1 MKNTKFSFNRAWLV
15 LTALLMSALVAVSF
29 ISCKSDDD
37 DDASIYGTWVNK
49 TATYTETYKITE
61 TMFSNGYYEGNNLT
75 VIESSDSAGIIYVKY
90 TKAYE
95 STSEDPN
102 DSSWTKSSYEY
113 NGTTYTSWYR
123 YSKTAPDV
131 GKWYAISYKNLTDD
145 TVSISGAYKYG
156 GATSMESL
164 DEAVSEFTIENGYFG
179 TYSDCTR
186 Q

>member
-1 MKNTKFSFNRAWLV
+1 MRNTKFSFNRAWLV

-29 ISCKSDDD
+29 TSCKSDD

-49 TATYTETYKITE
+49 TDTYTETYKITE

-75 VIESSDSAGIIYVKY
+75 VIESSASAGIIYIKY
-90 TKAYE
+90 TRSIIYV
-95 STSEDPN
+95 SMDYSE
-102 DSSWTKSSYEY
+102 
-113 NGTTYTSWYR
+113 
-123 YSKTAPDV
+123 TAPDV

-145 TVSISGAYKYG
+145 TVSISGAYKSG
-156 GATSMESL
+156 GATSTESL
-164 DEAVSEFTIENGYFG
+164 DEAVSEFTIENGYFE

>member
-29 ISCKSDDD
+29 TSCKSDD

-49 TATYTETYKITE
+49 TDTYTETYKITE

-75 VIESSDSAGIIYVKY
+75 VRKISDSAGIVYIKY
-90 TKAYE
+90 TRSIIYG
-95 STSEDPN
+95 SMDYSE
-102 DSSWTKSSYEY
+102 
-113 NGTTYTSWYR
+113 
-123 YSKTAPDV
+123 TAPDV

-145 TVSISGAYKYG
+145 TVSISGAYKSG
-156 GATSMESL
+156 GATSTETL

-179 TYSDCTR
+179 KYSDCTR

>member
-15 LTALLMSALVAVSF
+15 LTALLMSALVAVS
-29 ISCKSDDD
+29 ITSCKSDD

-49 TATYTETYKITE
+49 TDTYTETYKITE

-75 VIESSDSAGIIYVKY
+75 VIESSDSAGYIYIKY
-90 TKAYE
+90 TKAMNANY
-95 STSEDPN
+95 SYSE
-102 DSSWTKSSYEY
+102 
-113 NGTTYTSWYR
+113 
-123 YSKTAPDV
+123 TAPDV

-145 TVSISGAYKYG
+145 TVSISGAYKSG
-156 GATSMESL
+156 GATSTETL

-179 TYSDCTR
+179 KYSDCTR

>member
-1 MKNTKFSFNRAWLV
+1 MKNTKFNFSRAWLS

-29 ISCKSDDD
+29 TSCKSDDD
-37 DDASIYGTWVNK
+37 DDDLPSGVEYLSSDSLLVGTWNGG
-49 TATYTETYKITE
+49 TEKYPESYKISKSN
-61 TMFSNGYYEGNNLT
+61 FSNGYYEGNELCVRN
-75 VIESSDSAGIIYVKY
+75 ISGSSGYIYIKY
-90 TKAYE
+90 TKSMNADW
-95 STSEDPN
+95 S
-102 DSSWTKSSYEY
+102 
-113 NGTTYTSWYR
+113 

-145 TVSISGAYKYG
+145 TISISGAYKSG
-156 GATSMESL
+156 GATSMDSL

>member
-29 ISCKSDDD
+29 TSCKSDD

-49 TATYTETYKITE
+49 TDTYTETYKITE

-75 VIESSDSAGIIYVKY
+75 VIESSDSSGYIYIKY
-90 TKAYE
+90 TKAMNADWSY
-95 STSEDPN
+95 SEN
-102 DSSWTKSSYEY
+102 
-113 NGTTYTSWYR
+113 
-123 YSKTAPDV
+123 APDV

-145 TVSISGAYKYG
+145 TVSISGAYKSG
-156 GATSMESL
+156 GATSTETL

>member
-29 ISCKSDDD
+29 TSCKSDDD
-37 DDASIYGTWVNK
+37 DAFIYGTWK
-49 TATYTETYKITE
+49 SSYGEIYDISTTELKNGG
-61 TMFSNGYYEGNNLT
+61 SWGNGYAGNNLT
-75 VIESSDSAGIIYVKY
+75 VIESSDSAGYIYIKY
-90 TKAYE
+90 TKAMNADY
-95 STSEDPN
+95 SYSE
-102 DSSWTKSSYEY
+102 
-113 NGTTYTSWYR
+113 
-123 YSKTAPDV
+123 TAPDV

-145 TVSISGAYKYG
+145 TVSISGAYKSG
-156 GATSMESL
+156 GATSTETL

>member
-29 ISCKSDDD
+29 TSCKSDD

-49 TATYTETYKITE
+49 TDTYTETYKITE

-75 VIESSDSAGIIYVKY
+75 VIESSDSSGYIYIKY
-90 TKAYE
+90 TKSMNADWSY
-95 STSEDPN
+95 SEN
-102 DSSWTKSSYEY
+102 
-113 NGTTYTSWYR
+113 
-123 YSKTAPDV
+123 APDV

-145 TVSISGAYKYG
+145 TVSISGAYKSG
-156 GATSMESL
+156 GATSTETL
-164 DEAVSEFTIENGYFG
+164 DKAVSEFTIENGYFG

>member
-29 ISCKSDDD
+29 TSCKSDD

-49 TATYTETYKITE
+49 TDTYTETYKITE

-75 VIESSDSAGIIYVKY
+75 VIESSDSSGYIYIKY
-90 TKAYE
+90 TKSMNADWSY
-95 STSEDPN
+95 SEN
-102 DSSWTKSSYEY
+102 
-113 NGTTYTSWYR
+113 
-123 YSKTAPDV
+123 APDV

-145 TVSISGAYKYG
+145 TISISGAYKYG
-156 GATSMESL
+156 GATSTETL

>member
-29 ISCKSDDD
+29 TSCKSDD
-37 DDASIYGTWVNK
+37 DDASIYGTWK
-49 TATYTETYKITE
+49 SSYGEIYDISTTELKNGG
-61 TMFSNGYYEGNNLT
+61 SWGNGYAGNNLT
-75 VIESSDSAGIIYVKY
+75 VIESSDSAGYIYIKY
-90 TKAYE
+90 TKAMNADCSY
-95 STSEDPN
+95 SE
-102 DSSWTKSSYEY
+102 
-113 NGTTYTSWYR
+113 
-123 YSKTAPDV
+123 TAPDV

-145 TVSISGAYKYG
+145 TVSISGAYKSG
-156 GATSMESL
+156 GATSTETL

>member
-29 ISCKSDDD
+29 TSCKSDD

-49 TATYTETYKITE
+49 TDTYTETYKITE

-75 VIESSDSAGIIYVKY
+75 VIESSDSSGYIYIKY
-90 TKAYE
+90 TKSMNADRSY
-95 STSEDPN
+95 SEN
-102 DSSWTKSSYEY
+102 
-113 NGTTYTSWYR
+113 
-123 YSKTAPDV
+123 APDV

-145 TVSISGAYKYG
+145 TVSISGAYKSG
-156 GATSMESL
+156 GATSTETL

>member
-29 ISCKSDDD
+29 TSCKSDD

-49 TATYTETYKITE
+49 TDTYTETYKITE

-75 VIESSDSAGIIYVKY
+75 VIESSDSSGYIYIKY
-90 TKAYE
+90 TKSMNDDWSY
-95 STSEDPN
+95 SE
-102 DSSWTKSSYEY
+102 
-113 NGTTYTSWYR
+113 
-123 YSKTAPDV
+123 TAPDV

-145 TVSISGAYKYG
+145 TVSISGAYKSG
-156 GATSMESL
+156 GATSTETL

-179 TYSDCTR
+179 TYSDCKR

>member
-29 ISCKSDDD
+29 TSCKSDD

-49 TATYTETYKITE
+49 TDTYTETYKITE

-75 VIESSDSAGIIYVKY
+75 VIESSDSAGYIYIKY
-90 TKAYE
+90 TKAMNADY
-95 STSEDPN
+95 SYSE
-102 DSSWTKSSYEY
+102 
-113 NGTTYTSWYR
+113 
-123 YSKTAPDV
+123 TAPDV

-145 TVSISGAYKYG
+145 TVSISGAYKSG
-156 GATSMESL
+156 GATSTETL

>member
-1 MKNTKFSFNRAWLV
+1 MEFFMKNTKFSFNRAWLV

-29 ISCKSDDD
+29 TSCKSDD

-49 TATYTETYKITE
+49 TDTYTETYKITE

-75 VIESSDSAGIIYVKY
+75 VIESSDSAGYIYIKY
-90 TKAYE
+90 TKAMNADY
-95 STSEDPN
+95 SYSEN
-102 DSSWTKSSYEY
+102 
-113 NGTTYTSWYR
+113 
-123 YSKTAPDV
+123 APDV

-145 TVSISGAYKYG
+145 TVSISGAYKSG
-156 GATSMESL
+156 GATSTETL

-179 TYSDCTR
+179 KYSDCTR

>member
-29 ISCKSDDD
+29 TSCKSDD

-49 TATYTETYKITE
+49 TDTYTETYKITE

-75 VIESSDSAGIIYVKY
+75 VIESSDSSGYIYIKY
-90 TKAYE
+90 TKSMNADWSY
-95 STSEDPN
+95 SEN
-102 DSSWTKSSYEY
+102 
-113 NGTTYTSWYR
+113 
-123 YSKTAPDV
+123 APDV

-145 TVSISGAYKYG
+145 TVSISGAYKSG
-156 GATSMESL
+156 GATSTETL

>member
-1 MKNTKFSFNRAWLV
+1 MKNTKFSFNRAWLI

-29 ISCKSDDD
+29 TSCKSDD

-49 TATYTETYKITE
+49 TDTYTETYKITE

-75 VIESSDSAGIIYVKY
+75 VIESSDSSGYIYIKY
-90 TKAYE
+90 TKSMNDDWSY
-95 STSEDPN
+95 SEN
-102 DSSWTKSSYEY
+102 
-113 NGTTYTSWYR
+113 
-123 YSKTAPDV
+123 APDV

-145 TVSISGAYKYG
+145 TVSISGAYKSG
-156 GATSMESL
+156 GATSTETL

>member
-15 LTALLMSALVAVSF
+15 LIALLMSALVAVSF
-29 ISCKSDDD
+29 TSCKSDD

-49 TATYTETYKITE
+49 IDTYTETYKITE

-75 VIESSDSAGIIYVKY
+75 VIESSDSAGYIYIKY
-90 TKAYE
+90 TKAMNAYY
-95 STSEDPN
+95 SYSE
-102 DSSWTKSSYEY
+102 
-113 NGTTYTSWYR
+113 
-123 YSKTAPDV
+123 TAPDV

-145 TVSISGAYKYG
+145 TVSISGAYKSG
-156 GATSMESL
+156 GATSTETL

>member
-15 LTALLMSALVAVSF
+15 LIALLMSALVAVSF
-29 ISCKSDDD
+29 TSCKSDD

-49 TATYTETYKITE
+49 TDTYTETYKITE

-75 VIESSDSAGIIYVKY
+75 VIESSDSAGYIYIKY
-90 TKAYE
+90 TKAMNADY
-95 STSEDPN
+95 SYSE
-102 DSSWTKSSYEY
+102 
-113 NGTTYTSWYR
+113 
-123 YSKTAPDV
+123 TAPDV

-145 TVSISGAYKYG
+145 TVSISGAYKSG
-156 GATSMESL
+156 GATSTETL

>member
-29 ISCKSDDD
+29 TSCKSDDD
-37 DDASIYGTWVNK
+37 DDLPSGVEYLSSDSLLIGTWK
-49 TATYTETYKITE
+49 SSYGEIYDISTTELKNGG
-61 TMFSNGYYEGNNLT
+61 SWGNGYAGNNLT
-75 VIESSDSAGIIYVKY
+75 VIESSDSAGYIYIKY
-90 TKAYE
+90 TKAMNADY
-95 STSEDPN
+95 SYSE
-102 DSSWTKSSYEY
+102 
-113 NGTTYTSWYR
+113 
-123 YSKTAPDV
+123 TAPDV

-145 TVSISGAYKYG
+145 TVSISGAYKSG
-156 GATSMESL
+156 GATSTETL

>member
-29 ISCKSDDD
+29 TSCKSDD

-49 TATYTETYKITE
+49 TDTYTETYKITE

-75 VIESSDSAGIIYVKY
+75 VIESSDSSGYIYIKY
-90 TKAYE
+90 TKSMNADWSY
-95 STSEDPN
+95 SEN
-102 DSSWTKSSYEY
+102 
-113 NGTTYTSWYR
+113 
-123 YSKTAPDV
+123 APDV

-145 TVSISGAYKYG
+145 TVSISGAYKSGG
-156 GATSMESL
+156 GATSTETL

>member
-29 ISCKSDDD
+29 TSCKSDDD
-37 DDASIYGTWVNK
+37 DDDLPSGVEYLSSDSLLIGTWK
-49 TATYTETYKITE
+49 SSYGEIFEISTTELK
-61 TMFSNGYYEGNNLT
+61 NGGSWGNCYAGNNLT
-75 VIESSDSAGIIYVKY
+75 VRKISDSAGIVYIKY
-90 TKAYE
+90 TRSIIYG
-95 STSEDPN
+95 SMDYSE
-102 DSSWTKSSYEY
+102 
-113 NGTTYTSWYR
+113 
-123 YSKTAPDV
+123 TAPDV

-145 TVSISGAYKYG
+145 AVALCGAYKEG
-156 GATSMESL
+156 GAASTETL

>member
-29 ISCKSDDD
+29 TSCKSDD

-49 TATYTETYKITE
+49 TDTYTETYKITE
-61 TMFSNGYYEGNNLT
+61 TMFSNGYYEGNELCVRN
-75 VIESSDSAGIIYVKY
+75 ISSSSGYIYIKY
-90 TKAYE
+90 TKAMNADWSY
-95 STSEDPN
+95 SE
-102 DSSWTKSSYEY
+102 
-113 NGTTYTSWYR
+113 
-123 YSKTAPDV
+123 TAPDV

-145 TVSISGAYKYG
+145 TVSISGAYKSG
-156 GATSMESL
+156 GATSTETL

>member
-15 LTALLMSALVAVSF
+15 LTALLMSVLVAVSF
-29 ISCKSDDD
+29 TSCKSDD

-49 TATYTETYKITE
+49 TDTYTETYKITE

-75 VIESSDSAGIIYVKY
+75 VIESSDSSGYIYIKY
-90 TKAYE
+90 TKSMNDDWSY
-95 STSEDPN
+95 SEN
-102 DSSWTKSSYEY
+102 
-113 NGTTYTSWYR
+113 
-123 YSKTAPDV
+123 APDV

-145 TVSISGAYKYG
+145 TVSISGAYKSG
-156 GATSMESL
+156 GATSTETL

>member
-29 ISCKSDDD
+29 TSCKSDD

-49 TATYTETYKITE
+49 TDTYTETYKITE

-75 VIESSDSAGIIYVKY
+75 VIESSDSSGYIYIKY
-90 TKAYE
+90 TKSMNADWSY
-95 STSEDPN
+95 SE
-102 DSSWTKSSYEY
+102 
-113 NGTTYTSWYR
+113 
-123 YSKTAPDV
+123 TAPDV

-145 TVSISGAYKYG
+145 TISISGAYKSG
-156 GATSMESL
+156 GATSTETL

>member
-15 LTALLMSALVAVSF
+15 LTALLMSALVAVSLT
-29 ISCKSDDD
+29 SCKSDD

-49 TATYTETYKITE
+49 TDTYTETYKITE

-75 VIESSDSAGIIYVKY
+75 VIESSDSSGYIYIKY
-90 TKAYE
+90 TKAMNADWSY
-95 STSEDPN
+95 SEN
-102 DSSWTKSSYEY
+102 
-113 NGTTYTSWYR
+113 
-123 YSKTAPDV
+123 APDV

-145 TVSISGAYKYG
+145 TVSISGAYKSG
-156 GATSMESL
+156 GATSTETL

>member
-29 ISCKSDDD
+29 TSCKSDDD
-37 DDASIYGTWVNK
+37 DDLPSGVEYLSSDSLLIGTWNGG
-49 TATYTETYKITE
+49 TEQYPESYKISKND
-61 TMFSNGYYEGNNLT
+61 FSNGYYEGNELCVRN
-75 VIESSDSAGIIYVKY
+75 ISSSSGYIYIKY
-90 TKAYE
+90 TKAMNADWSY
-95 STSEDPN
+95 SEN
-102 DSSWTKSSYEY
+102 
-113 NGTTYTSWYR
+113 
-123 YSKTAPDV
+123 APDV

-145 TVSISGAYKYG
+145 TVSISGAYKSG
-156 GATSMESL
+156 GATSIETL

>member
-29 ISCKSDDD
+29 TSCKSDD

-49 TATYTETYKITE
+49 TDTYTETYKITE

-75 VIESSDSAGIIYVKY
+75 VIESSDSSGYIYIKY
-90 TKAYE
+90 TKSMNVDWSY
-95 STSEDPN
+95 SEN
-102 DSSWTKSSYEY
+102 
-113 NGTTYTSWYR
+113 
-123 YSKTAPDV
+123 APDV

-145 TVSISGAYKYG
+145 TVSISGAYKSG
-156 GATSMESL
+156 GATSTETL

>member
-15 LTALLMSALVAVSF
+15 LTALLMSALVAVF
-29 ISCKSDDD
+29 FTSCKSDD

-49 TATYTETYKITE
+49 TDTYTETYKITE

-75 VIESSDSAGIIYVKY
+75 VIESSDSSGYIYIKY
-90 TKAYE
+90 TKSMNDDWSY
-95 STSEDPN
+95 SEN
-102 DSSWTKSSYEY
+102 
-113 NGTTYTSWYR
+113 
-123 YSKTAPDV
+123 APDV

-145 TVSISGAYKYG
+145 TVSISGAYKSG
-156 GATSMESL
+156 GATSTETL

-179 TYSDCTR
+179 IYSDCTR

>member
-29 ISCKSDDD
+29 TSCKSDD

-49 TATYTETYKITE
+49 TDTYTETYKITE

-75 VIESSDSAGIIYVKY
+75 VIESSDSSGYIYIKY
-90 TKAYE
+90 TKAMNADWSY
-95 STSEDPN
+95 SEN
-102 DSSWTKSSYEY
+102 
-113 NGTTYTSWYR
+113 
-123 YSKTAPDV
+123 APDV

-145 TVSISGAYKYG
+145 TVSISGAYKSG
-156 GATSMESL
+156 GATSTETL

-179 TYSDCTR
+179 IYSDCTR

>member
-29 ISCKSDDD
+29 TSCKSDD
-37 DDASIYGTWVNK
+37 DDASIYGTWK
-49 TATYTETYKITE
+49 SSYGEIYDISTTELK
-61 TMFSNGYYEGNNLT
+61 NGGSWGNCYAGNNLT
-75 VIESSDSAGIIYVKY
+75 VRKISDSAGIVYIKY
-90 TKAYE
+90 TRSIIYG
-95 STSEDPN
+95 STDYSE
-102 DSSWTKSSYEY
+102 
-113 NGTTYTSWYR
+113 
-123 YSKTAPDV
+123 TAPDV

-145 TVSISGAYKYG
+145 TVSISGAYKSG
-156 GATSMESL
+156 GATSTETL

>member
-1 MKNTKFSFNRAWLV
+1 MKNTKFSFNRVWLF

-29 ISCKSDDD
+29 TSCKSDDD

-75 VIESSDSAGIIYVKY
+75 VIESSDSSGYIYIKY
-90 TKAYE
+90 TKSMNADGSY
-95 STSEDPN
+95 SE
-102 DSSWTKSSYEY
+102 
-113 NGTTYTSWYR
+113 
-123 YSKTAPDV
+123 TAPDV

-145 TVSISGAYKYG
+145 TVSISGAYKAG